1 MFFTLTNQQHYST
14 APGSLETFF
23 SFKTNSIT
31 SQLLVSKVFTII
43 LRIFSSRNFSFSLT
57 TNHQHYRTASGFFFL
72 LREFLPRGFRY
83 KLYFILKPSA
93 LPYSFW
99 FFLEKFS
106 LSNTSHQ
113 HYHTA
118 SGFPKHFITNHRH
131 CHTASGFP

>member
-1 MFFTLTNQQHYST
+1 MLFTLTNQQHYST
-14 APGSLETFF
+14 APGSLKTFF
-23 SFKTNSIT
+23 SFKN
-31 SQLLVSKVFTII
+31 Q
-43 LRIFSSRNFSFSLT
+43 
-57 TNHQHYRTASGFFFL
+57 QHYLTASGFQSFYNHSPDFQLEIFSLSDHKPSALPHSFWFFFL

-106 LSNTSHQ
+106 LSNTNHQ